1 MQKIKSVLTMA
12 VFAMLVAVPAHAE
25 GVADII
31 SAMDIAT
38 IAGAVTTFF
47 VAAAGVRVV
56 FVGYKLLK
64 SALGRA

>member
-1 MQKIKSVLTMA
+1 MQKIKNILTVV
-12 VFAMLVAVPAHAE
+12 VFAMLVAVNAHAE
-25 GVADII
+25 GIADIVA
-31 SAMDIAT
+31 AMDIAT

-64 SALGRA
+64 TALGRA